1 MSGTTDATPP
11 HAQPRRP
18 RTPAA
23 PATGVTRTAAVAG
36 FCLDRL
42 VRRNLRGVW
51 VRGDLP
57 AGPAVWAAN
66 HHSWWDFFV
75 AQAALRAAG
84 RADVGVLMDSANIGS
99 RRVFGWAGAVGSDRL
114 RAALDVPR
122 SGGVLVVFPEG
133 ELRACGPLGP
143 VHPGAAWFARRT
155 DAPLLAVATRVV
167 LRGQQAPEAYL
178 DLAPVASAARLA
190 PVLAERLAEL
200 DGEVSGADPAHPIP
214 GFRQVVR
221 GVRSWSERISR

>member
-1 MSGTTDATPP
+1 M
-11 HAQPRRP
+11 
-18 RTPAA
+18 
-23 PATGVTRTAAVAG
+23 AG
-36 FCLDRL
+36 FCLDQL

-57 AGPAVWAAN
+57 QGPAIWAAN

-75 AQAALRAAG
+75 ARAALGSAG
-84 RADVGVLMDSANIGS
+84 RADVAVLMDPANIGS
-99 RRVFGWAGAVGSDRL
+99 RRVFGWAGAIGSDRL

-133 ELRACGPLGP
+133 ELRAPGHLGPL
-143 VHPGAAWFARRT
+143 HPGAGWFGRRA
-155 DAPLLAVATRVV
+155 DAPVLAVATRVV
-167 LRGQQAPEAYL
+167 LRGQQSPEAYV
-178 DLAPVASAARLA
+178 DLTPVTSADALAATLAARLA
-190 PVLAERLAEL
+190 AVDAEL
-200 DGEVSGADPAHPIP
+200 SAADPAHPIP